1 MPVSGFLYWLKTCYN
16 SFVHC
21 FITIACLVVRG
32 KFIAEVWMAIM
43 VTLSQLTAPV
53 AQGRT
58 AEIYA
63 WDATHILKLYRDWC
77 PRHWVEHESQVA
89 HAIVAAGIPTPTAGE
104 IVEIEGR
111 RGIIYERVRAFSM
124 LQDIRAHPWRLWLHA
139 HALAELQAQV
149 HRLVVP
155 GLPRYRDGLAHD
167 ISHASA
173 LPEPLRQLALE
184 RLATLPDG
192 ETLCHGDLHPDN
204 VLITER
210 GPLIIDWMTA
220 VSGSPWADVARTS
233 MILSIGV
240 RAADRQQVPF
250 YLRWFASFFYR
261 AYLRH
266 YHALNP
272 DLQEELP
279 RWAPV
284 IAAARLAE
292 EIKPE
297 REALIA
303 MVQAGVRRQGS

>member
-1 MPVSGFLYWLKTCYN
+1 ML
-16 SFVHC
+16 
-21 FITIACLVVRG
+21 
-32 KFIAEVWMAIM
+32 
-43 VTLSQLTAPV
+43 TLSQLATPV

-77 PRHWVEHESQVA
+77 PRHWVDYESRVA
-89 HAIVAAGIPTPTAGE
+89 HAIVAAGIPTPAAGE
-104 IVEIEGR
+104 IIEIEGR
-111 RGIIYERVRAFSM
+111 RGIIYERVRAYSM
-124 LQDIRAHPWRLWLHA
+124 LQDMQACPWRLWRHA
-139 HALAELQAQV
+139 RALAELQAQV

-155 GLPRYRDGLAHD
+155 GLPRYRDELAHA
-167 ISHASA
+167 ISHATT
-173 LPEPLRQLALE
+173 LPESLRRLVLE
-184 RLATLPDG
+184 RLVTLPDG
-192 ETLCHGDLHPDN
+192 DTLCHGDLHPDN
-204 VLITER
+204 VLLTER

-233 MILSIGV
+233 MILSIGG
-240 RAADRQQVPF
+240 RAADKRQVPF
-250 YLRWFASFFYR
+250 YLHWFALFFCQ

-272 DLQEELP
+272 DQQEEFP

-303 MVQAGVRRQGS
+303 MVQDGVRWQGS

>member
-1 MPVSGFLYWLKTCYN
+1 MDFYTGSKRA
-16 SFVHC
+16 
-21 FITIACLVVRG
+21 TIALFTILQQCLDFIHAG
-32 KFIAEVWMAIM
+32 EFIAEAKGNIM
-43 VTLSQLTAPV
+43 LKLSQLAAPV

-63 WDATHILKLYRDWC
+63 WDADHILKLYRDWC
-77 PRHWVEHESQVA
+77 PRHWVDYESQVA
-89 HAIVAAGIPTPTAGE
+89 HAIVAAEIPTPAAGE

-111 RGIIYERVRAFSM
+111 RGIIYERVQAYSM
-124 LQDIRAHPWRLWLHA
+124 LQDIQVHPWRLWLHA

-155 GLPRYRDGLAHD
+155 GLPHYRDGLAHA
-167 ISHASA
+167 ISRAPA

-204 VLITER
+204 VLLTER
-210 GPLIIDWMTA
+210 GSLIIDWMTA
-220 VSGSPWADVARTS
+220 ASGSPWADVARTS

-240 RAADRQQVPF
+240 RATDKRQVPF
-250 YLRWFASFFYR
+250 YLRWFASFFHR

-272 DLQEELP
+272 DLQGELP

-292 EIKPE
+292 EIEPE
-297 REALIA
+297 REALIQ
-303 MVQAGVRRQGS
+303 MVREGMSSE

>member
-1 MPVSGFLYWLKTCYN
+1 
-16 SFVHC
+16 
-21 FITIACLVVRG
+21 
-32 KFIAEVWMAIM
+32 M
-43 VTLSQLTAPV
+43 VTLSQLAAPV

-77 PRHWVEHESQVA
+77 PRQWVEYESQVA
-89 HAIVAAGIPTPTAGE
+89 HAIVAAGIPTPAAGE

-111 RGIIYERVRAFSM
+111 RGIIYERVRAYSM
-124 LQDIRAHPWRLWLHA
+124 LQDIQAHPWRLWLHA
-139 HALAELQAQV
+139 RALAELQVRV

-155 GLPRYRDGLAHD
+155 GLPRYRDELAD
-167 ISHASA
+167 AIGRAPT

-184 RLATLPDG
+184 RLVTLPDG

-220 VSGSPWADVARTS
+220 VSGSPWADVARSS

-240 RAADRQQVPF
+240 RAADKRQVPF
-250 YLRWFASFFYR
+250 YLRWFASFFYQT
-261 AYLRH
+261 YLRH
-266 YHALNP
+266 YHALTP
-272 DLQEELP
+272 DLQKELP
-279 RWAPV
+279 RWTPV

-303 MVQAGVRRQGS
+303 MVQAGLRRQGS